1 MALINKTNNN
11 RIYKC
16 LPILTANKVF
26 TNAKYFKQ
34 EKGNMT
40 IYNVEIFQI
49 LENIKLIP
57 INL

>member
-16 LPILTANKVF
+16 LPILTASKVF

-34 EKGNMT
+34 EKVT
-40 IYNVEIFQI
+40 WLYSVEIFQI
-49 LENIKLIP
+49 LENIKLTP